1 MDQREE
7 MQIRMLTDKEK
18 ATIFNSAL
26 FILYQQDGG
35 KTFTVRKKGID
46 TGQFIEMLFRAVYA
60 QTSIGEISQEEMAK
74 AVMAVLPSFLT
85 ALGIKDRRD
94 DIIAKQ
100 KQTIE
105 SLEYALTSLNKEK
118 NI

>member
-1 MDQREE
+1 MDQNEE
-7 MQIRMLTDKEK
+7 MRIRTLTDKEK
-18 ATIFNSAL
+18 AAIFNSAL

-46 TGQFIEMLFRAVYA
+46 TSQFIEMLFRAVYA
-60 QTSIGEISQEEMAK
+60 QTSIGEISQEEMAR
-74 AVMAVLPSFLT
+74 AVMAVLPSFLA

-105 SLEYALTSLNKEK
+105 SLEYALTTLNKEK
-118 NI
+118 NT